1 MRLLLVAGYEVCGYS
16 SAGGKEKGPRKIALV
31 IDLALDT
38 SLGSALVSSPIRKEL
53 LTGIGRTPRKGARGT
68 RL

>member
-1 MRLLLVAGYEVCGYS
+1 MRLLRVAGYEVCGYS

-38 SLGSALVSSPIRKEL
+38 SLGVGPRQ
-53 LTGIGRTPRKGARGT
+53 LTHSQRAPREQCQRKGARGT